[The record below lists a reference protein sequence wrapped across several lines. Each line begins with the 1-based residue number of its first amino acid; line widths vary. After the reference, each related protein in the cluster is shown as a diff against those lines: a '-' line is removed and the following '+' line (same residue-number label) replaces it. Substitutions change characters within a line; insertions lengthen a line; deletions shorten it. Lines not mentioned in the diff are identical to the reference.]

1 MDDTDLAAIA
11 DQFAEEMLENPN
23 ENKKESPKEKTN
35 ENAETTVEENGD
47 DSNKEAKDVKSKVK
61 SNKKKKL
68 KKKKKENKDQSEEV
82 ENKEA
87 PAQEEGG
94 NEKNADEDKKT
105 ESKKGKKK
113 KKGKKESE
121 GTTQNEKKGKKS
133 VNNTTQNE
141 IPNSKLKK
149 KKKSNDDKSQITAGS
164 KTEKVSKIKSSEID
178 VSDPKSAVLNYLIT
192 QNRPYSS
199 INIFDNLHGLIKKSQ
214 LGKILDALT
223 EEKKIICKEYS
234 TKVYL
239 ANQDNFP
246 EIKDEEL
253 TACDAEIEALKK
265 EIAEGKATLQS
276 LQNENKR
283 ITSEYTD
290 EELAQVLN
298 DADEKLKLLET
309 KVTKIEN
316 NAYEKI
322 PDEKMAEAEK
332 ILEGEKVKYRKIK
345 KICMGILDEVSEGF
359 ELKTSALMEQIGI
372 ENDKELLDKYKI
384 EI

>member
-133 VNNTTQNE
+133 VNTTQNE
-141 IPNSKLKK
+141 IPNSKPKK

>member
-1 MDDTDLAAIA
+1 MDDTELAAIA
-11 DQFAEEMLENPN
+11 DQFAEEMLENPG
-23 ENKKESPKEKTN
+23 ENKKESPKEKAN
-35 ENAETTVEENGD
+35 ENVETTVEEAGD
-47 DSNKEAKDVKSKVK
+47 DSNKEAKDVNKSKVK
-61 SNKKKKL
+61 TNKKKKL
-68 KKKKKENKDQSEEV
+68 KKKKKENKEQSEEA
-82 ENKEA
+82 ENKEV
-87 PAQEEGG
+87 PAQEEG
-94 NEKNADEDKKT
+94 NEKTTDEDKKT
-105 ESKKGKKK
+105 ESKKEKKK
-113 KKGKKESE
+113 KKGKKETE

-133 VNNTTQNE
+133 VNTTQNE
-141 IPNSKLKK
+141 IPNSKPKK
-149 KKKSNDDKSQITAGS
+149 KKKSNEDKSQITAGS

-246 EIKDEEL
+246 EIKEEEL
-253 TACDAEIEALKK
+253 TACDTEIEALKK
-265 EIAEGKATLQS
+265 EIAEGKANLQS

-290 EELAQVLN
+290 EELAQVLS

-309 KVTKIEN
+309 KVTKIES

-332 ILEGEKVKYRKIK
+332 ILESEKVKYRKIK